1 MDRDLLKALREQTQ
15 TLHRQLDGH
24 EVLKPLMS
32 PELCSTSY
40 TNALK
45 ALYLPQKTL
54 ETILLTH
61 LSTFFPHYIYAARY
75 PLIEKDLTQFNSQ
88 PADIFISTIN
98 ISNISQIIG
107 ILYVLEGSKLGAKE
121 ILRHIESKRLP
132 THFFQSALEVNQSG
146 WKGFAELTHLEAI
159 NASETVTAAVDAF
172 NLFIDALSHN
182 TPHSET
188 RNQTCLINSKLQLA

>member
-24 EVLKPLMS
+24 EVLKPLVS

-40 TNALK
+40 ANALK
-45 ALYLPQKTL
+45 ALYFPQKTL

-61 LSTFFPHYIYAARY
+61 LSNFFPHYIYAARY

-88 PADIFISTIN
+88 PADILISTIN

-107 ILYVLEGSKLGAKE
+107 ILYVLEGSKPVVSPR
-121 ILRHIESKRLP
+121 I
-132 THFFQSALEVNQSG
+132 
-146 WKGFAELTHLEAI
+146 
-159 NASETVTAAVDAF
+159 
-172 NLFIDALSHN
+172 
-182 TPHSET
+182 
-188 RNQTCLINSKLQLA
+188 